1 MSVRN
6 GLLALLASNPRH
18 GYELKKELEERTGSL
33 WELNIG
39 QVYTTLS
46 RLERDG
52 LVVEVDGAHPSSGP
66 QDQRQYALTDAGRQV
81 VREWFAE
88 PRSRPS
94 PDRDELVIKL
104 TIAAGLDGSAGL
116 GVDLDEVIDAQRV
129 VTTEELQRYTRLKA
143 AAAPDDVARLF
154 ALDAV
159 TAQIEA
165 ELRWLDQCQQRYGQH
180 VHDQQ
185 SHGQQSH
192 GQLRGRG
199 APRATTRTTNRRGK
213 GRR

>member
-6 GLLALLASNPRH
+6 GLLALLSSRSRH

-33 WELNIG
+33 WELNVG

-52 LVVEVDGAHPSSGP
+52 LVTQVGTEPVEHGS
-66 QDQRQYALTDAGRQV
+66 QDQRQYALTDAGR
-81 VREWFAE
+81 REIEGWFAQ
-88 PRSRPS
+88 PRTRPA

-104 TIAAGLDGSAGL
+104 TLAASLDQ
-116 GVDLDEVIDAQRV
+116 VDLDAVIDAQRGA
-129 VTTEELQRYTRLKA
+129 TTEELQRYTRLKA
-143 AAAPDDVARLF
+143 AADPADLARLF

-159 TAQIEA
+159 IAQIDA
-165 ELRWLDQCQQRYGQH
+165 ELRWLEQCRQR
-180 VHDQQ
+180 HDM
-185 SHGQQSH
+185 
-192 GQLRGRG
+192 LRGRG
-199 APRATTRTTNRRGK
+199 VRTAPRRRGTDGTSTDTPR

>member
-6 GLLALLASNPRH
+6 GLLALLTSHDRH

-33 WELNIG
+33 WELNVG

-52 LVVEVDGAHPSSGP
+52 LVAEAGTVPGEQGS
-66 QDQRQYALTDAGRQV
+66 QDQRLYALTDAGS
-81 VREWFAE
+81 REVDDWFTQ
-88 PRSRPS
+88 PRTRPA

-104 TIAAGLDGSAGL
+104 TLAASLDE
-116 GVDLDEVIDAQRV
+116 VDLDAVIDAQQV

-143 AAAPDDVARLF
+143 SADPGDLARLF

-159 TAQIEA
+159 IAQIDG
-165 ELRWLDQCQQRYGQH
+165 ELRWLEQCRQRHAAMRPRSAPGG
-180 VHDQQ
+180 
-185 SHGQQSH
+185 S
-192 GQLRGRG
+192 GRG
-199 APRATTRTTNRRGK
+199 STRRQARK
-213 GRR
+213 R